1 MNLLGIEEP
10 PLIGVLIGAREV
22 SIFNDEFDDS
32 LSAWLPSI
40 RVSRCSE
47 AGNVVSC

>member
-10 PLIGVLIGAREV
+10 PLIGAREG